1 MKHQKKKELLL
12 LATKLIEKILDAR
25 NAKEY
30 YQSFLKNRT
39 KKFVKRS
46 KIITQQ
52 RNIPENPNIIDIKS
66 VDIEHSKTSHKLSKT
81 KRQAKKVF
89 QEGAGKNFYSPLCSE
104 TTKREN
110 ILSKNNAK
118 KKQKTKRSHIYT
130 GYTNTSAYNSF
141 NPEIQ
146 LKDTEYATRNKQ
158 TDLLN
163 ELKGCKFVMK
173 LFL

>member
-1 MKHQKKKELLL
+1 MIHQKKKELLL

-39 KKFVKRS
+39 KKLVKRS

-52 RNIPENPNIIDIKS
+52 RNIPENHNIIDIKS
-66 VDIEHSKTSHKLSKT
+66 VHIEHSKTSHKLSKT

-89 QEGAGKNFYSPLCSE
+89 QEGAGKNSYSPLCSE

-118 KKQKTKRSHIYT
+118 KKKTKNDLIFIQVTQILLLIILLILKYSLKILNMRL
-130 GYTNTSAYNSF
+130 
-141 NPEIQ
+141 EI
-146 LKDTEYATRNKQ
+146 NKQ
-158 TDLLN
+158 I
-163 ELKGCKFVMK
+163 C
-173 LFL
+173 

>member
-118 KKQKTKRSHIYT
+118 KNKKRNDLIFIQVTQILLLIILLILKYSLKIL
-130 GYTNTSAYNSF
+130 NMRL
-141 NPEIQ
+141 EI
-146 LKDTEYATRNKQ
+146 NKQ
-158 TDLLN
+158 I
-163 ELKGCKFVMK
+163 C
-173 LFL
+173 

>member
-1 MKHQKKKELLL
+1 MIHQKKKELLL
-12 LATKLIEKILDAR
+12 LATKLEKILDAR

-39 KKFVKRS
+39 KKLVKRS

-89 QEGAGKNFYSPLCSE
+89 QEGAGKNSYSPLCSE

-118 KKQKTKRSHIYT
+118 KKQNDLIFIQVTQILLLIILLILKYSLKILNMRL
-130 GYTNTSAYNSF
+130 
-141 NPEIQ
+141 EI
-146 LKDTEYATRNKQ
+146 NKQ
-158 TDLLN
+158 I
-163 ELKGCKFVMK
+163 C
-173 LFL
+173 

>member
-1 MKHQKKKELLL
+1 MIHQKKKELLL

-39 KKFVKRS
+39 KKLVKRS

-52 RNIPENPNIIDIKS
+52 RNIPENHNIIDIKS
-66 VDIEHSKTSHKLSKT
+66 VHIEHSKTSHKLSKT

-89 QEGAGKNFYSPLCSE
+89 QEGAGKNSYSPLCSK

-118 KKQKTKRSHIYT
+118 KKKQKTISYLYRLHKY
-130 GYTNTSAYNSF
+130 F
-141 NPEIQ
+141 C
-146 LKDTEYATRNKQ
+146 L
-158 TDLLN
+158 
-163 ELKGCKFVMK
+163 
-173 LFL
+173 